1 MRGRKAKP
9 DNVVP
14 MRPDDPAEI
23 REEVVARLIRRLQ
36 PRPHASLEIKRKN
49 PLQGAGGSKVRSFR
63 LETVRVARANF
74 RKIRKLF

>member
-1 MRGRKAKP
+1 MGEFPRKISKFSLKSPPRVMRGRKAKP

-36 PRPHASLEIKRKN
+36 S
-49 PLQGAGGSKVRSFR
+49 
-63 LETVRVARANF
+63 
-74 RKIRKLF
+74 

>member
-36 PRPHASLEIKRKN
+36 PRRASTRKSRN
-49 PLQGAGGSKVRSFR
+49 
-63 LETVRVARANF
+63 
-74 RKIRKLF
+74 